1 MDLTENVHYMKC
13 ENCNKEIDHDS
24 NFCKYCGAKVV
35 KANVCSKCGAERLP
49 KDAKFCPDCGASLV
63 MKDEST
69 IRQEAEKIVEKY
81 PNGYRRYVIRGELPH
96 FSSRVGLKNC
106 EKIIAM
112 EGKISAMEDTVEKE
126 RIKIHPKAK
135 ITDKKPDDFN
145 VCTFVKSS
153 VIPFWPK
160 AGSGTLLSEN
170 NKYNLKNALKVI
182 SSKAKDSSMS
192 ELNKMRLAFVE
203 QSLKAI
209 LDVSNGCTPYFRG
222 IIQSCPVYSA
232 FWESLRD
239 ECGEN
244 NCNKYWHYNSG
255 TFADRLIDKMQSL

>member
-1 MDLTENVHYMKC
+1 MICIYCKKTIED
-13 ENCNKEIDHDS
+13 DS
-24 NFCKYCGAKVV
+24 KFCRHCGTKVIQ
-35 KANVCSKCGAERLP
+35 ANVCPKCGAEHLP
-49 KDAKFCPDCGASLV
+49 KDAKFCPDCGTPLV
-63 MKDEST
+63 TSDEST
-69 IRQEAEKIVEKY
+69 IRQEAERIVEKY
-81 PNGYRRYVIRGELPH
+81 PNGYKRFVIRGELPH
-96 FSSRVGLKNC
+96 FSSRVGLKSC

-112 EGKISAMEDTVEKE
+112 EGEISAMEDTVEKE

-192 ELNKMRLAFVE
+192 ELNKMRLTFVE

-209 LDVSNGCTPYFRG
+209 LDISNGCTPYFRG
-222 IIQSCPVYSA
+222 IIQSCPAYSV
-232 FWESLRD
+232 FWENLRN

-244 NCNKYWHYNSG
+244 NYNKYWHYNSG
-255 TFADRLIDKMQSL
+255 TFADKLYKKLLAL